1 MTFQPKFNAKF
12 IGPIRDNVLS
22 YLQEHEEEALEWAKG
37 GNELLI
43 PYKVYRRSLW
53 LNTLLPALS
62 VVAVR
67 TRIIQDED
75 DARLGEVHEIDVLI
89 EDEGSDADALADS
102 VEKRIR
108 AVDAILRNMLPADL
122 LIGLSEGAGAV
133 SLDVVD
139 HDYTA
144 YRVKEKSIYRFAA
157 TLGIEIEVLEP
168 LA

>member
-1 MTFQPKFNAKF
+1 MFQPKFNAHF

-22 YLQEHEEEALEWAKG
+22 YIQTHEAAALRWANG
-37 GNELLI
+37 RSM
-43 PYKVYRRSLW
+43 PSSKVYRRSLW
-53 LNTLLPALS
+53 YNTLLPALS

-75 DARLGEVHEIDVLI
+75 DARLGETHEIDVLI
-89 EDEGSDADALADS
+89 EDEGPDADALADS
-102 VEKRIR
+102 VEKRIK
-108 AVDAILRNMLPADL
+108 AIDAILRNMLPSDL
-122 LIGLSEGAGAV
+122 LVGLSEGAGAI

-139 HDYTA
+139 HDYTS
-144 YRVKEKSIYRFAA
+144 YRDKDKTIYKLAA